1 MATYKGIQGFTIQN
15 LSADPSNPIEGQ
27 VWYNSTSNVWKVE
40 EATTAGAWATG
51 NNMNTAREVV
61 GAGTQTAGLAF
72 GGSIPPTTGATEEY
86 DGTSWTNNPTG
97 LNTARQSLGGAGT
110 QTAALAFGGYPGVG
124 TANTGATEEY
134 DGSTWTSNPTGLN
147 TARTEI
153 AGAGTQTAALG
164 FGGGTPAGAPYVV
177 ATEEY
182 DGSTWTT
189 SPGSLATGRTGLA
202 GAGTQ
207 TAGLAFGGYLGA
219 PGNSDATE
227 EYDGATWT
235 AGGNLTVATYRLAG
249 CGTQTAGLGF
259 GGDGPPSRTT
269 TQLYDGTSWANNP
282 TGLNT
287 GRLYLGGI
295 GTQPS
300 ALAFG
305 GQTGGTPTAAT
316 EEWTG
321 AGAPLTQTIT
331 VS

>member
-1 MATYKGIQGFTIQN
+1 MTLYKGIQGFSVQN
-15 LSADPSNPIEGQ
+15 LSADPTDPNEGQ
-27 VWYNSTSNVWKVE
+27 VWYNSTSNVWKLTS
-40 EATTAGAWATG
+40 ATTAGAWATS

-61 GAGTQTAGLAF
+61 GAGTQTEAVAF
-72 GGSIPPTTGATEEY
+72 GGSVPPYTGATEEY
-86 DGTSWTNNPTG
+86 NGTSWTTNPTS
-97 LNTARQSLGGAGT
+97 LNTTRANLAGAGT

-147 TARTEI
+147 TARSEL
-153 AGAGTQTAALG
+153 GGCGTQTAALG
-164 FGGGTPAGAPYVV
+164 FSGNPAPYTG

-182 DGSTWTT
+182 DGSTWAT
-189 SPGSLATGRTGLA
+189 SPGSLATGRAGLA

-219 PGNSDATE
+219 PGDSNATE

-235 AGGNLTVATYRLAG
+235 AGGNLTVAVYRLAG

-259 GGDGPPSRTT
+259 GGNPPPGITT
-269 TQLYDGTSWANNP
+269 TQLYDGTTWANNP

-305 GQTGGTPTAAT
+305 GQTGGSSTAAT
-316 EEWTG
+316 EEWLG
-321 AGAPLTQTIT
+321 AGAALTQTIT